1 MRCDQAGALEDFAV
15 RTPTYL
21 SVHGEWNR
29 GNGRTVLCVSAASAL
44 WFVTPA
50 SCMYGGSLYTGGFFF
65 FCFVQNP
72 DAADLRLLDSHL
84 ATVPLSYSTLHYI
97 DGE

>member
-1 MRCDQAGALEDFAV
+1 ME
-15 RTPTYL
+15 
-21 SVHGEWNR
+21 
-29 GNGRTVLCVSAASAL
+29 NGIAEMDVLCCVCRQHPRFGL
-44 WFVTPA
+44 LHQRLVCTVVHFTLVE
-50 SCMYGGSLYTGGFFF
+50 FF

-84 ATVPLSYSTLHYI
+84 ATVPLSYSILHYI

>member
-29 GNGRTVLCVSAASAL
+29 GNGRTVLCVGSIRAL
-44 WFVTPA
+44 VCFTSVLYVRWFT
-50 SCMYGGSLYTGGFFF
+50 LHRWIFFF
-65 FCFVQNP
+65 L
-72 DAADLRLLDSHL
+72 LRPESRCCRFAIAGFSFGDC
-84 ATVPLSYSTLHYI
+84 ATELQYTTLH
-97 DGE
+97 

>member
-50 SCMYGGSLYTGGFFF
+50 SCMYGGSLYTGGIFFL
-65 FCFVQNP
+65 
-72 DAADLRLLDSHL
+72 LRPESRCCRFAIAGFSFGDC
-84 ATVPLSYSTLHYI
+84 ATELQYTTLH
-97 DGE
+97 

>member
-29 GNGRTVLCVSAASAL
+29 GNGRTVLCVGSIRAL
-44 WFVTPA
+44 VCFTSVLYVRWFT
-50 SCMYGGSLYTGGFFF
+50 LHRWIFFF

>member
-1 MRCDQAGALEDFAV
+1 MRSGRSFRRFCCTYSYISLRAWRMESRKWTYCVVCVGSIRALVCYTSVLYV
-15 RTPTYL
+15 R
-21 SVHGEWNR
+21 
-29 GNGRTVLCVSAASAL
+29 
-44 WFVTPA
+44 WFT
-50 SCMYGGSLYTGGFFF
+50 LHWWIFFF

-84 ATVPLSYSTLHYI
+84 ATVPLSYSILHYI